1 MSSKYI
7 QAQTFRIYG
16 SGNAIGDTTLTLTSL
31 KQIDGTTNITMTDFG
46 SKGFMTLEPGN
57 SIQEEQI
64 SFTGVTQNAGGTAT
78 LTGVKT
84 VGFVSPYTETS
95 GLAKAHPGGGAAVI
109 SNTAGFYNRVATKDN
124 DETITGTWTFTSTA
138 KPLFNANPTFS
149 DDKELITKKYA
160 DDLAIAG
167 SPDATTSIKGISK
180 MSYAPASATSP
191 IAVGDNDPR
200 VPSQGE
206 NDALAGTSG
215 TPSSTNKYVTNDD
228 TSATSSASKVVRANG
243 TGKIDVG
250 FIPSSLF
257 KFGGTGVDGA
267 LSISSG
273 TTTINCSNAAVV
285 VKNYTSISITGT
297 GKLAFSNPNTNGT
310 LIVLKSQ
317 GDVIITSSTNPAI
330 DLTGMGATGGV
341 ATGSTGSGTAG
352 NNGGG
357 GGGMATA
364 GTAGS
369 GGSHTG
375 PVGGDSGDSFYWVAN
390 VGGGGGGNNSSGGA
404 GGTSPG
410 LNASVAQFVETF
422 VLGGGGGGSGETN
435 SDGAGASGGA
445 GGGALY
451 VECRGNLNFTGTINA
466 AGIAGGTAGG
476 SQGDGGGGGGGSVV
490 MIYDGT
496 LVSGAG
502 TITVTGGA
510 GGGGGAGGTGGN
522 GTYAIIKNTEY

>member
-31 KQIDGTTNITMTDFG
+31 QQIDGTTNIVIGDFG
-46 SKGFMTLEPGN
+46 TKGFMTLEPGN
-57 SIQEEQI
+57 SNQEEQI

-84 VGFVSPYTETS
+84 VLFVSPYTETS
-95 GLAKAHPGGGAAVI
+95 GLAKAHPGGASAII
-109 SNTAGFYNRVATKDN
+109 SNTAGFYGRIATKDN
-124 DETITGTWTFTSTA
+124 DETVTGTWTFSA
-138 KPLFNANPTFS
+138 SPLAPEPTTDS
-149 DDKELITKKYA
+149 QVATKKYVSDTVTGA
-160 DDLAIAG
+160 VG
-167 SPDATTSIKGISK
+167 TATEVTYGTTKLSV
-180 MSYAPASATSP
+180 APAAPGVP
-191 IAVGDNDPR
+191 IAVGSNDGR

-228 TSATSSASKVVRANG
+228 TSATSSAAKLVRADG
-243 TGKIDVG
+243 SGKIDVG
-250 FIPSSLF
+250 YIPNSLF
-257 KFGGTGVDGA
+257 KFGGTGADGA
-267 LSISSG
+267 LAITTG
-273 TTTINCSNAAVV
+273 TTTINCANAAVV
-285 VKNYTSISITGT
+285 VKNYTSISITGD

-317 GDVIITSSTNPAI
+317 GNVTLTSTNNPLI
-330 DLTGMGATGGV
+330 DLTGMGGAGGV
-341 ATGSTGSGTAG
+341 AAGSTGSGTSG

-364 GTAGS
+364 GVAGT
-369 GGSHTG
+369 GTGHTG
-375 PVGGDSGDSFYWVAN
+375 PVAGDNGDSFYWIAN
-390 VGGGGGGNNSSGGA
+390 VGGGGGGNNSGGGA

-410 LNASVAQFVETF
+410 LSASVAQFVETF
-422 VLGGGGGGSGETN
+422 VLAGGGGGSGETN
-435 SDGAGASGGA
+435 SDGGGASGGA

-466 AGIAGGTAGG
+466 SGGAGGTAGG

-496 LVSGAG
+496 LTANSG

-510 GGGGGAGGTGGN
+510 GNGGVGTGGN
-522 GTYAIIKNTEY
+522 GTSAVIKNTEY